1 MANPAEVSGGAAA
14 TTTDRV
20 VVDLGFGGG
29 VDDVYLARGKEWIG
43 SSAVSRKDMLSHF
56 RLDASLK
63 AMGAAVLPDG
73 CKHLLKGLGL
83 SNSHADLTNEYGTNL
98 SLLKVLEERAFGRP
112 IEPLPDH
119 MVQAGFQFPTTAPIN
134 GATLHKTNGSSS
146 KVRPG
151 FVHPPPSKSMLAA
164 NGGDAAK
171 APSATTTTGGVVPS
185 DKQKKD
191 EKKKEKKRKRERE
204 DAESLK
210 SILEPL
216 VRDLKAMTWKG
227 WMDAKGKP
235 SNPFVVKITRENCKS
250 LMVPNYFDYIQVPM
264 DLTRIGEKV
273 AKQEY
278 TKLEQVEADVALLVA
293 NAKRYNR
300 EGEPV
305 HQMAVEFQA
314 SFDDK
319 MRSTYRPIFDEISSE
334 RKKQKKE
341 KKKKKDKKKD
351 K

>member
-1 MANPAEVSGGAAA
+1 MADHPPADATKSEVVE
-14 TTTDRV
+14 RV
-20 VVDLGFGGG
+20 VVDLGFGKGEP
-29 VDDVYLARGKEWIG
+29 DVYLARGKEWIG
-43 SSAVSRKDMLSHF
+43 SSAVSRRDMLSHF

-63 AMGAAVLPDG
+63 AMGEAILPDG

-83 SNSHADLTNEYGTNL
+83 SNSHADLTTEYGTNL
-98 SLLKVLEERAFGRP
+98 SLLTVAEEQAFGRP

-119 MVQAGFQFPTTAPIN
+119 MVQTGFQFPTTTPIN
-134 GATLHKTNGSSS
+134 GAKLHKVNGSTT
-146 KVRPG
+146 KPG
-151 FVHPPPSKSMLAA
+151 FVHPPPS
-164 NGGDAAK
+164 NDDK
-171 APSATTTTGGVVPS
+171 ASSVSAS
-185 DKQKKD
+185 EKLKKE

-204 DAESLK
+204 EAESLK

-216 VRDLKAMTWKG
+216 VRELKAMTWKG
-227 WMDAKGKP
+227 WADAKGKP
-235 SNPFVVKITRENCKS
+235 SNPFIVKITRENCKS

-273 AKQEY
+273 AKTEY
-278 TKLEQVEADVALLVA
+278 TKLDQIEADIALLVA

-305 HQMAVEFQA
+305 HQMAIEFQKA
-314 SFDDK
+314 FDDK
-319 MRSTYRPIFDEISSE
+319 MKLTYRPIYDELAAE